1 MRRRGDI
8 LNEEQVAVV
17 VVGRLG
23 RRRGHEV
30 EVAALAHKVREPLV
44 RREHLL
50 VGRAADDVR
59 GPLVA

>member
-1 MRRRGDI
+1 MRLLIAEDDITYRRI
-8 LNEEQVAVV
+8 LDSLL
-17 VVGRLG
+17 RKW
-23 RRRGHEV
+23 GHEV
-30 EVAALAHKVREPLV
+30 EVAALAHEVREPLV